1 MYVLPP
7 VVIVLALSG
16 ALYMFNEVWST
27 TDYDAG
33 DATQAQRF
41 QRAYGTRAQLS
52 AREKMQGRSV
62 DPETGIPAPWMGA
75 AQQGV
80 GAGSDVPRSGGF
92 QYGSGGAGR
101 EPGNPLDTY

>member
-16 ALYMFNEVWST
+16 ALYMFREGWSKA
-27 TDYDAG
+27 DYDAG
-33 DATQAQRF
+33 EAGGVAQAF

-52 AREKMQGRSV
+52 AREQMQGRSV

-75 AQQGV
+75 AH
-80 GAGSDVPRSGGF
+80 AGGGGDVPRSGGF